1 MFADADSLS
10 AFSLSPSLTV
20 TAVTFDSEKGTLS
33 FTAQFD
39 ASFSALSQITVN
51 FDPSSEIDERYFQT
65 VRSERTFDF
74 GTAFGEKFAFY
85 DSSSMSIIGV
95 LKICAIA
102 TIVLSWIATVMGLP
116 LRRLS
121 GLEALMTVQFVFLCL
136 LWHTT
141 DLTFAQEQLFP
152 LRFSLG
158 YSVFLFTSE
167 MNSQ

>member
-1 MFADADSLS
+1 
-10 AFSLSPSLTV
+10 
-20 TAVTFDSEKGTLS
+20 
-33 FTAQFD
+33 
-39 ASFSALSQITVN
+39 
-51 FDPSSEIDERYFQT
+51 
-65 VRSERTFDF
+65 
-74 GTAFGEKFAFY
+74 
-85 DSSSMSIIGV
+85 MSIIGV

-167 MNSQ
+167 TNSQ